1 MAIVTTAVRVVV
13 ALGGSSDDSCCNCG
27 SCMFCCSICGA
38 GSCSG
43 VNIVFL

>member
-1 MAIVTTAVRVVV
+1 MIEVVMTAVLIAAVVIMNNLINYM
-13 ALGGSSDDSCCNCG
+13 LG
-27 SCMFCCSICGA
+27 CSICGA